1 MGNKKQRIK
10 ELRERWKNGDM
21 SNKEFGQL
29 LVDVESQGEQPDIDE
44 AQFDF
49 YKSFPQ
55 YVLDSPALILAV
67 LASIVSVF
75 IYGYEAFL
83 GIGPFWIFAYL
94 LFRLTE

>member
-29 LVDVESQGEQPDIDE
+29 LVDMESQGEQPDIGE
-44 AQFDF
+44 SQFDF
-49 YKSFPQ
+49 YKSFPR
-55 YVLDSPALILAV
+55 YVLESPALIVAGV
-67 LASIVSVF
+67 ASIVSVL

-83 GIGPFWIFAYL
+83 GIVPFWIFAYL